1 LNEASPFRIVATL
14 AAAGALAGFALVF
27 AYEGTLPRIEAN
39 KAAALEG
46 AVREVLQSP
55 ARYETLYL
63 RDGRLTATPAKGA
76 ERVFRG
82 YDEAGRMVGFA
93 IAAAEPGFQ
102 DTISLIFGY
111 DPATKRLLGM
121 RVLGSKETPGLGD
134 KIEKDE
140 AFVSQFDRASTPLK
154 GVASGS
160 RKADNEVDT
169 ITGATISSRA
179 VIRIINRAL
188 ERWAPLLAEAGP

>member
-1 LNEASPFRIVATL
+1 VATL

-39 KAAALEG
+39 KAAALEA
-46 AVREVLQSP
+46 AVREVLKSP
-55 ARYETLYL
+55 AGYETLYL
-63 RDGRLTATPAKGA
+63 REGRLTKEPDKSA

-82 YDEAGRMVGFA
+82 YDGSGRTVGFA

-102 DTISLIFGY
+102 DTIHLIFGY

-140 AFVSQFDRASTPLK
+140 AFVGQFDGALAPLEGVRA
-154 GVASGS
+154 GS
-160 RKADNEVDT
+160 RKADDEVDT

-188 ERWAPLLAEAGP
+188 ERWAPLLPEAGP